1 MGSYNSDGD
10 GEEIGAYAKHWELVG
25 DVSPLPIA
33 IPNGS
38 DNINCG
44 WMKSECKEDKSEK
57 KKKNIY
63 FLIRVIFKI
72 SGIKY

>member
-1 MGSYNSDGD
+1 MGSYNSNGD
-10 GEEIGAYAKHWELVG
+10 GEEIGAYAKHWEWVG
-25 DVSPLPIA
+25 DVSPLLIA

>member
-10 GEEIGAYAKHWELVG
+10 GEEIGAYAKHWEWVG

-44 WMKSECKEDKSEK
+44 WMKSECKEEK
-57 KKKNIY
+57 QY
-63 FLIRVIFKI
+63 LFLNKGNFQNKW
-72 SGIKY
+72 Y